1 MKKKGRTLT
10 EEEIKEVIR
19 LYDGEGFERKEIAE
33 RVGISYSCVQR
44 LVRAYAKNY
53 KSRPKSEKITY
64 LLVEPKTLNIVEK
77 VNGAELRRR
86 LGVGGSHPL
95 AGYSKCDGLL
105 IAEE

>member
-19 LYDGEGFERKEIAE
+19 LYDEEGLERKEISK
-33 RVGISYSCVQR
+33 RVGISYSCVQG
-44 LVRAYAKNY
+44 LVRDYAETY
-53 KSRPKSEKITY
+53 KPRPKSGEITY

-77 VNGAELRRR
+77 VNGAELRKR

>member
-1 MKKKGRTLT
+1 MGKKGRTLT
-10 EEEIKEVIR
+10 RKEIEEVIR
-19 LYDGEGFERKEIAE
+19 LYDEEGLERKEIAK
-33 RVGISYSCVQR
+33 RVGRSYSCVQG
-44 LVRAYAKNY
+44 LVRTYAKTY
-53 KSRPKSEKITY
+53 KPRPKSREITY

-105 IAEE
+105 IAER